1 MLLKV
6 QLFSINVVIRK
17 ATLIFC
23 TPLNVNNLKITNKN
37 VIKSGKK
44 IKNNVIL

>member
-17 ATLIFC
+17 AILISC
-23 TPLNVNNLKITNKN
+23 TSLNVNNLQITNKN
-37 VIKSGKK
+37 VIKRGKK
-44 IKNNVIL
+44 SKTM